1 MTLYDKLF
9 NRRDALQVFIS
20 DINPASEACVDS
32 GVFQMVRLLGMGVQQ
47 GLDVVTLAGIM
58 RVVGRPNRFGLD
70 NQCFAIRVKR
80 VGHGRDSSC
89 KDSVWGAKRFSI
101 LASEEIQK
109 TLPRVESTR
118 EPTKSR

>member
-1 MTLYDKLF
+1 MGHNSGEIIVGDM
-9 NRRDALQVFIS
+9 
-20 DINPASEACVDS
+20 NPASEAGVNAS
-32 GVFQMVRLLGMGVQQ
+32 VFQMGRLLGVGVQQ
-47 GLDVVTLAGIM
+47 GLDVVTLAGIV